1 MGDYLRSDFEDSG
14 NRFIQKVPKELF
26 SQNPDFLSSGL
37 PIQYNKIQGL
47 LSQIGQI
54 ISPGKNLEIKSFE
67 LKKTSN
73 HPEAYWYFHVS
84 IKLGQYSSGDLNFS
98 TSGKAGSFLA
108 YLRKPFHIELNQNY
122 HGEKRNPSSTDCS
135 HLISKITSEAK
146 IYVQEI
152 SINEIN
158 ANSADFFPATSPIDF
173 STPASAA
180 LKISEFI
187 FPEIP
192 YEVENVGL
200 RSTSEYSSS
209 KSGWYY
215 YVALRPKLN
224 IVSES
229 NVELPDCPSLILLY
243 FDTKGNFGDFFIQE
257 KQEFDL
263 SL

>member
-1 MGDYLRSDFEDSG
+1 MENIDSQDKRGPVEEFYTDAHADFNASFEDALLLE
-14 NRFIQKVPKELF
+14 RFEVAQAQLE
-26 SQNPDFLSSGL
+26 DFKS
-37 PIQYNKIQGL
+37 
-47 LSQIGQI
+47 
-54 ISPGKNLEIKSFE
+54 KNGESAL
-67 LKKTSN
+67 
-73 HPEAYWYFHVS
+73 
-84 IKLGQYSSGDLNFS
+84 
-98 TSGKAGSFLA
+98 
-108 YLRKPFHIELNQNY
+108 YLYR

-229 NVELPDCPSLILLY
+229 NVELPDCPSTVSLIVLFCNIMKILR
-243 FDTKGNFGDFFIQE
+243 
-257 KQEFDL
+257 
-263 SL
+263 